1 WQAPPGAESC
11 CVLAHGAGAG
21 MLHPFMSM
29 VADGLAQRRI
39 ATFRFQFPY
48 MERGTKRPDPPA
60 VAQAAV
66 RAAVKEA
73 RRLMPGLALI
83 AGGKSFGGRM
93 TSQAQAEA
101 ALPGVRGLV
110 FLGFPLHPAG
120 KPGVERAEHLLK
132 VDIPML
138 FVQGTRDDL
147 AKLELLEPIVARLGA
162 LATLKVIDGA
172 DHSFHVPA
180 KTRRTDAD
188 VREEMLDSVAK
199 WVAML
204 VQ

>member
-1 WQAPPGAESC
+1 
-11 CVLAHGAGAG
+11 
-21 MLHPFMSM
+21 
-29 VADGLAQRRI
+29 
-39 ATFRFQFPY
+39 
-48 MERGTKRPDPPA
+48 
-60 VAQAAV
+60 
-66 RAAVKEA
+66 
-73 RRLMPGLALI
+73 
-83 AGGKSFGGRM
+83 
-93 TSQAQAEA
+93 
-101 ALPGVRGLV
+101 
-110 FLGFPLHPAG
+110 G

-199 WVAML
+199 WVAVL
-204 VQ
+204 VQWGRDGAAAGSSRWKRGRSVQSSLACSGTRLSPSACRGGHPPPRPPHRLPAGLSSRPAGR